1 MSKKRLIKC
10 IPNDYW
16 EKSEIIHRSS
26 GIVESQYYYK
36 GVPAIHVPLEGGI
49 ATQIAGY
56 SLIKYDLQM
65 ILSWLKMVV
74 REYEIKG
81 INKSKQTIVNE
92 TPEESK
98 ELFEFI
104 KGMMAASF
112 SFYGKL
118 FTQAEGRKIKLE
130 RRIFNGDKKLT
141 DFHDELI
148 LLRNNFSAHSGKERV
163 EYVDVFLELDGIKDR
178 NTRPLL
184 CSSVNQPNAWNNKF
198 LEDFIN
204 ICDYLITKV
213 DEKTNSISSNYF
225 KSLTQQNINMLYET
239 AKM

>member
-1 MSKKRLIKC
+1 LIRC

-16 EKSEIIHRSS
+16 EKSEIVHRSS
-26 GIVESQYYYK
+26 GIVELQYYYK
-36 GVPAIHVPLEGGI
+36 GVPALHVPLEGEI
-49 ATQIAGY
+49 AKQIAGY

-65 ILSWLKMVV
+65 ILSWLKIVV
-74 REYEIKG
+74 REYENKG
-81 INKSKQTIVNE
+81 INKSKQTVVNE
-92 TPEESK
+92 TPEESR
-98 ELFEFI
+98 EIFEFI

-118 FTQAEGRKIKLE
+118 FTQAEGRKIKLV
-130 RRIFNGDKKLT
+130 RQIFNGDKTLT

-163 EYVDVFLELDGIKDR
+163 EYVDVFLELDGIRDR

-184 CSSVNQPNAWNNKF
+184 ASYVNQPNAWNNKF
-198 LEDFIN
+198 IDDFKN
-204 ICDYLITKV
+204 ICEYLITKV
-213 DEKTNSISSNYF
+213 DAKTASISSKYF
-225 KSLTQQNINMLYET
+225 KSLTRQRIDMFYEI